1 MLAFVSPVMA
11 ALPTLAWNEQLL
23 RLGLAALRGGII
35 GIERQF
41 REQEAGL
48 RTHML
53 VAVGA
58 ALFTIVSAF
67 GFHDVL
73 ATGNGA
79 FVRLDPSRIAAQI
92 VSGIGFLVAG
102 AIIRQGLSIRG
113 LTTAATLWIVAAI
126 GMACGA
132 GTYGAALIATVLVMI
147 MLWPLIAT
155 RGGCSTASASHRLD
169 VDLTASGSP
178 RVVVEAA
185 EQLGARLNSFELSA
199 DERSLEVKLHLP
211 RGLSREVV
219 VRTLMSREGVRGAAW
234 HD

>member
-1 MLAFVSPVMA
+1 MSTGSSFDSVPLKSNTTASIRGGAYRRTMLAFVSPVMA
-11 ALPTLAWNEQLL
+11 ALPTLDWKEQLL
-23 RLGLAALRGGII
+23 RLGLAAVLGGII

-73 ATGNGA
+73 ETGNGA

-92 VSGIGFLVAG
+92 VSGIGFLGAG

-113 LTTAATLWIVAAI
+113 S
-126 GMACGA
+126 
-132 GTYGAALIATVLVMI
+132 
-147 MLWPLIAT
+147 PQ
-155 RGGCSTASASHRLD
+155 RQR
-169 VDLTASGSP
+169 SGSSRRSAWP
-178 RVVVEAA
+178 V
-185 EQLGARLNSFELSA
+185 ARA
-199 DERSLEVKLHLP
+199 P
-211 RGLSREVV
+211 TGQP
-219 VRTLMSREGVRGAAW
+219 
-234 HD
+234 